1 MDTARIYELLKQE
14 IKNKSIG
21 KVALELKLS
30 KATVSLVAR
39 KKYPNPQKIYQKI
52 KEKYQPMEIIGVQCT
67 TNDLI
72 QLLKEC
78 EQ

>member
-1 MDTARIYELLKQE
+1 MEAYELLKQE

-30 KATVSLVAR
+30 KTTVSLVAR

-52 KEKYQPMEIIGVQCT
+52 KEKYQPIEIIGVQCT

-78 EQ
+78 EQW

>member
-1 MDTARIYELLKQE
+1 MEAYELLKQE

-39 KKYPNPQKIYQKI
+39 KKYPNPQKIYSKI
-52 KEKYQPMEIIGVQCT
+52 KEHYKQEIIGVQST
-67 TNDLI
+67 TTDLM
-72 QLLKEC
+72 QLLKEIDS
-78 EQ
+78 

>member
-1 MDTARIYELLKQE
+1 MEAYELLKQE
-14 IKNKSIG
+14 IRNKSIG

-52 KEKYQPMEIIGVQCT
+52 MLMKKLFV
-67 TNDLI
+67 
-72 QLLKEC
+72 
-78 EQ
+78 

>member
-21 KVALELKLS
+21 KVAIELKLS

-39 KKYPNPQKIYQKI
+39 KKYPNPQKNISKNQR
-52 KEKYQPMEIIGVQCT
+52 EIS
-67 TNDLI
+67 TNRNNRCAMHN
-72 QLLKEC
+72 K
-78 EQ
+78 

>member
-1 MDTARIYELLKQE
+1 MEAYELLKQE

-52 KEKYQPMEIIGVQCT
+52 KEKYSVVEIIGVQST
-67 TNDLI
+67 TDDLI
-72 QLLKEC
+72 QLLKEI
-78 EQ
+78 EE

>member
-21 KVALELKLS
+21 KVAIELKLS

-39 KKYPNPQKIYQKI
+39 KKYPHPQKIYQKI
-52 KEKYQPMEIIGVQCT
+52 KEKYQPIEIIGVQCT

>member
-1 MDTARIYELLKQE
+1 MEAYELLKQE

-39 KKYPNPQKIYQKI
+39 KKYPRSDEAMRSMII
-52 KEKYQPMEIIGVQCT
+52 KNRVDYSEKSTETIFS
-67 TNDLI
+67 
-72 QLLKEC
+72 K
-78 EQ
+78 